1 MIKTPLGYILG
12 FIYSFVDNY
21 GWALVIFTILVKII
35 LLPLTLKQQKA
46 TIKMQQVQPK
56 LKELQEKYAAD
67 KQKMSE
73 ETMKLYKEYGVS
85 PMSGCL
91 PLLIQLPILFG
102 LYGVIY
108 QPITYMLHMG
118 DKISE
123 LLAKAPEI
131 DAASRQME
139 ILLAKAHDLINFN
152 FLGIDLSATPSITK
166 PDIIWLVPVIA
177 AVTTYL
183 TSKVSTAMSSNK
195 DKDEQQEVKPKRVL
209 SPDQKTD
216 NTDTAA
222 SMTKSMTLMMPL
234 MTLWIT
240 FTFPATI
247 GVYWAISNIAAI
259 LQTVVLNGYYKK
271 KLTAE
276 VMEKSAII
284 DQKKAEKKARYQ
296 HKKR

>member
-21 GWALVIFTILVKII
+21 GWALVIFTILVKVI

-56 LKELQEKYAAD
+56 LKELQETYAAD
-67 KQKMSE
+67 KQKLSE
-73 ETMKLYKEYGVS
+73 ETMKLYKDYGVS

-108 QPITYMLHMG
+108 QPITYMLHQG
-118 DKISE
+118 DKIAE
-123 LLAKAPEI
+123 LFAKFPSV
-131 DAASRQME
+131 DQASRQAE
-139 ILLAKAHDLINFN
+139 ILLAKAADLINFN
-152 FLGIDLSATPSITK
+152 FLGIDPSATPSIAQ
-166 PDIIWLVPVIA
+166 PNALWLVPVIA

-183 TSKVSTAMSSNK
+183 TSKVSTTMSSTK
-195 DKDEQQEVKPKRVL
+195 EKKEEEKPKRVL
-209 SPDQKTD
+209 SPEQKTD

-222 SMTKSMTLMMPL
+222 SMTKSMTIMMPL
-234 MTLWIT
+234 MPLWIT

-276 VMEKSAII
+276 VIEKTADI
-284 DQKKAEKKARYQ
+284 DKRKAEKKARYQ

>member
-12 FIYSFVDNY
+12 FIYDFVGNY
-21 GWALVIFTILVKII
+21 GWALVIFTILVKVI
-35 LLPLTLKQQKA
+35 LLPLTLKQQKS

-56 LKELQEKYAAD
+56 LKELQETYAAD
-67 KQKMSE
+67 KQKLSE

-108 QPITYMLHMG
+108 QPITYMLHQG
-118 DKISE
+118 DKLTE
-123 LLAKAPEI
+123 LFAKYTNV
-131 DAASRQME
+131 DQASRQAE
-139 ILLAKAHDLINFN
+139 ILLAKAADLINFD
-152 FLGIDLSATPSITK
+152 FLGIDLAATPSIAK
-166 PDIIWLVPVIA
+166 PSLLWLVPVIA

-183 TSKVSTAMSSNK
+183 TSKVSTAMSSTK
-195 DKDEQQEVKPKRVL
+195 EKKEEEKPKRVL
-209 SPDQKTD
+209 SPEQKTD

-222 SMTKSMTLMMPL
+222 SMTKSMTIMMPL

-276 VMEKSAII
+276 VIEKTAAI
-284 DQKKAEKKARYQ
+284 DKLKAEKKARYQ